1 MIPKYHRKRKL
12 KVNCFSKKG
21 IIFWRDM
28 MSQEKFLRQLNYW
41 ITQGEYGVEHN
52 GKIWIYNTLDDWAK
66 QLGVSKRT
74 IQRIIKALR
83 DDGFIEATYL
93 SDNKRDRTL
102 FYTINYEKF
111 NARKLLKHQAVLKK
125 NGHIVDHM
133 VYIDNNNKNFDKSYK
148 SPDSEI
154 SKKSSKA
161 SVQAEKPTIVQD
173 MLNEFKKEFPEVPV
187 FLTRLLARNLV
198 AAFKIKFQN
207 SLNEWKKFLRLIKT
221 SAYLMGERFKLTIHW
236 ILKFVTIDRLR
247 QGDLGVK
254 LDQVIENPDETKQ
267 QIQQNIEQLKES
279 QLCKN
284 KRIEMLHIVEINKYT
299 KYLSNINKCR
309 FVEENGEVIAEFLGQ
324 PDFDM
329 QIFLESIDLKN
340 RWISDYAIIRQDGH
354 DFYKTFSSFEELEL
368 AC

>member
-1 MIPKYHRKRKL
+1 M
-12 KVNCFSKKG
+12 SKK
-21 IIFWRDM
+21 
-28 MSQEKFLRQLNYW
+28 KFLHQLNYW
-41 ITQGEYGVEHN
+41 ITRGEYGIEHD

-111 NARKLLKHQAVLKK
+111 NVRKSLKHRDVLEK
-125 NGHIVDHM
+125 NGHKVDHM

-154 SKKSSKA
+154 SKKRSEE
-161 SVQAEKPTIVQD
+161 SVQAKKPTIVQD

-254 LDQVIENPDETKQ
+254 LDQVIATPKEIEQ
-267 QIQQNIEQLKES
+267 QAQQNINQLNEN
-279 QLCKN
+279 QICKN
-284 KRIEMLHIVEINKYT
+284 KRIEVLNIVGINRYA

-329 QIFLESIDLKN
+329 QIFLESIDLKT
-340 RWISDYAIIRQDGH
+340 RWICDYAIIRQDGH